1 MKCLKAV
8 DEVII
13 KARDEYEQ
21 PVTIIVKGSNLDID
35 IQQESRS
42 VNAGL
47 RPYESIIG
55 RSSMVNIS
63 VHAPFTI
70 EIIEEEVCSFD
81 DVESLL

>member
-1 MKCLKAV
+1 MKVNKI
-8 DEVII
+8 DDVII
-13 KARDEYEQ
+13 KVRDEYER
-21 PVTIIVKGSNLDID
+21 PATIVVKGEDVEIE
-35 IQQESRS
+35 IQQESIS

-47 RPYESIIG
+47 RSFESTIG

-63 VHAPFTI
+63 IHSPFTI